1 MKRKPARRKGA
12 LPKALPLPPE
22 WRLRRRSGIVL
33 LEALPLAQIP
43 WLAHGF
49 STRVGGASLQDGRR
63 LLNLGYVEWDE
74 HNRVRENRRRFVR
87 ALGASEMAFIGLRQ
101 FHSSMVRIFG
111 GKQAG
116 RLKREGAGLHR
127 AKYKGDALVTL
138 SRELLLTVQTAD
150 CVPILLVD
158 TRKRVVAAIHA
169 GWRGTAARV
178 AQKTVGDLRMH
189 FGTRPEDLIAAIGPA
204 IGGCCYEVGPNVA
217 HEFGSQFAQAG
228 EWFEGPFA
236 ALSTGDEPTPFLW
249 LQFDPPGHERP
260 KRVLLDLPAANRWQL
275 EAAGVLPDRIFSCG
289 VCTSCRVDWLFSYRR
304 EGLRSGRLMSA
315 IGLKKL

>member
-1 MKRKPARRKGA
+1 
-12 LPKALPLPPE
+12 
-22 WRLRRRSGIVL
+22 VVV

-43 WLAHGF
+43 WLVHGF
-49 STRVGGASLQDGRR
+49 STRAGGASLQDGKRM
-63 LLNLGYVEWDE
+63 LNLGYVDWDE
-74 HNRVRENRRRFVR
+74 HERVRENRRRFVR

-111 GKQAG
+111 GAQAG
-116 RLKREGAGLHR
+116 RLKSEGAGLHR
-127 AKYKGDALVTL
+127 AIYKGDAHVT
-138 SRELLLTVQTAD
+138 RARGLLLTVQTAD
-150 CVPILLVD
+150 CVPIVLAD

-217 HEFGSQFAQAG
+217 HEFGSQFAQAA

-249 LQFDPPGHERP
+249 LQFDPPGHDRP
-260 KRVLLDLPAANRWQL
+260 KRVLLNLPAANRWQL

-304 EGLRSGRLMSA
+304 EGLRSGRLISA
-315 IGLKKL
+315 IGMRKAVASD

>member
-1 MKRKPARRKGA
+1 MKQKPARRKAA
-12 LPKALPLPPE
+12 LPRALPLPPE
-22 WRLRRRSGIVL
+22 WRLRRRGGVAV

-43 WLAHGF
+43 WLVHGF
-49 STRVGGASLQDGRR
+49 STRVGGTSLQDGNRM
-63 LLNLGYVEWDE
+63 LNLGYVEWDE
-74 HNRVRENRRRFVR
+74 RSRVAENRRRFVR
-87 ALGASEMAFIGLRQ
+87 ALGASEMEFVALRQ
-101 FHSSMVRIFG
+101 FHSSLVRIFRCG
-111 GKQAG
+111 PAQH
-116 RLKREGAGLHR
+116 L
-127 AKYKGDALVTL
+127 KGDAHLT
-138 SRELLLTVQTAD
+138 RARGLLLTVQTAD

-158 TRKRVVAAIHA
+158 TRKRIIAAIHA

-178 AQKTVGDLRMH
+178 AQKIVGDLRMY
-189 FGTRPEDLIAAIGPA
+189 FGTRPEDVIAAIGPA

-249 LQFDPPGHERP
+249 LQFDPPGHDRP

-289 VCTSCRVDWLFSYRR
+289 VCTSCRMDWLFSYRR
-304 EGLRSGRLMSA
+304 EGLRTGRLMSA
-315 IGLKKL
+315 IGMKKVVASD